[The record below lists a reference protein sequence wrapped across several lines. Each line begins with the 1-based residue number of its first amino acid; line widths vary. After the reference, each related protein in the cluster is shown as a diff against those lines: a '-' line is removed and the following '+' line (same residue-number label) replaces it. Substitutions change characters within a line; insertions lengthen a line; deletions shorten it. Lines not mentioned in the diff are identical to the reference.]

1 FGGGGLTDLLKLV
14 VNADGGIYQ
23 SADLGRYSGTVV
35 SRPTFFA
42 FARGAGVMGEAG
54 PEAILPLRRGA
65 DGKLGVVAAGVG
77 GMAMF
82 APQYHIEIIN
92 QDGSNG
98 QIGPG
103 ALKAVYDVGRKAAAD
118 FFAQQ
123 SRDGGRL
130 S

>member
-1 FGGGGLTDLLKLV
+1 MPL
-14 VNADGGIYQ
+14 
-23 SADLGRYSGTVV
+23 
-35 SRPTFFA
+35 
-42 FARGAGVMGEAG
+42 AR
-54 PEAILPLRRGA
+54 
-65 DGKLGVVAAGVG
+65 G

>member
-1 FGGGGLTDLLKLV
+1 
-14 VNADGGIYQ
+14 
-23 SADLGRYSGTVV
+23 
-35 SRPTFFA
+35 
-42 FARGAGVMGEAG
+42 MGEAE

-65 DGKLGVVAAGVG
+65 DGKLGVVTAGTR

-98 QIGPG
+98 QIGSG
-103 ALKAVYDVGRKAAAD
+103 TLKAAYDVGRKAAAD